1 MARQDIANMLTGM
14 GGGSTRPNPN
24 MSSSDWR
31 MAFGAQQAQGLMNA
45 ARTTTPQEAIQMGI
59 GNLNLESVKGLQT
72 LAQMQQIRGDMAG
85 AAQTVSQ
92 IKAMQEK
99 QTSEQAL
106 QERRANFIPF
116 LAKEYPNLVSLAQGA
131 NPVVTPENYKN
142 FTDKADSLTPDQKNW
157 MLARKQGDTRNFT
170 QWKDR
175 NVADQSASLT
185 KETKN
190 YRIAVEQGY
199 TGTQLE
205 FMDRNVTTNSD
216 AATQQQKHLA
226 QINSE
231 SGTAPILLSDYLDS
245 IKKKVSG
252 GEAKYN
258 TWKTEIAEGNTDL
271 SYLAWNQELS
281 GKTTVAEKYETR
293 TDGRGFLRYIT
304 GPDSGE
310 LVFPDVVETLL
321 KEKVEKETEN
331 KAVKENT
338 VTWLKNRGNNDL
350 ALRLEKG
357 IISVADVNNLA
368 EVDSRLLLA
377 SNDLVTDA
385 LAYNNES
392 NKATD
397 ILLDFNE
404 LVNPGGTL
412 EQVARDAKKWAGQGG
427 YETVVAYSVRE
438 LTIKEANALAPAGPQ
453 SDADIIRSDSAIPS
467 FKDGPKVMRSWL
479 LGRAKKNA
487 LGAAQKAAQ
496 ASAIQSGNIA
506 TFYQEWQQNIN
517 NPQFR
522 EKIYRDYGV
531 PVSSTVRR
539 KVINASNS
547 SIGAKN

>member
-31 MAFGAQQAQGLMNA
+31 MAFGAQQAKGLMNA
-45 ARTTTPQEAIQMGI
+45 AGTTTPQEAIQMGI
-59 GNLNLESVKGLQT
+59 GNLNLESVEGLQT

-357 IISVADVNNLA
+357 IIKY
-368 EVDSRLLLA
+368 
-377 SNDLVTDA
+377 A
-385 LAYNNES
+385 L
-392 NKATD
+392 
-397 ILLDFNE
+397 
-404 LVNPGGTL
+404 
-412 EQVARDAKKWAGQGG
+412 
-427 YETVVAYSVRE
+427 
-438 LTIKEANALAPAGPQ
+438 
-453 SDADIIRSDSAIPS
+453 
-467 FKDGPKVMRSWL
+467 
-479 LGRAKKNA
+479 
-487 LGAAQKAAQ
+487 
-496 ASAIQSGNIA
+496 
-506 TFYQEWQQNIN
+506 
-517 NPQFR
+517 
-522 EKIYRDYGV
+522 
-531 PVSSTVRR
+531 
-539 KVINASNS
+539 
-547 SIGAKN
+547 